1 MKLLLPPI
9 WKILLAVI
17 SAVGKL
23 LCNEEGAEH
32 ASALQ
37 SFGSV
42 PSVIIVKAKQ
52 VRERE
57 RERPYADS
65 LNATCICFRELVIS
79 NGTFVVPRVFSAP
92 KRA

>member
-57 RERPYADS
+57 RESDHMQIPSMPLVYAS
-65 LNATCICFRELVIS
+65 GNL
-79 NGTFVVPRVFSAP
+79 
-92 KRA
+92 